1 MTFFIILIS
10 TITVTA
16 TITFLITRHKY
27 TQKVEY
33 MMDALEDGE
42 LNFRFTDNSKFNK
55 AMNRIRY
62 IYERQRQQNEQDSWT
77 KLIRVLTHEIMNTV
91 APISS
96 LSSALSKSF
105 DKNGTTDMDVKA
117 GLDIISESSENLI
130 KFVQTYRELS
140 GVARPLRKAIILKD
154 LIDNVILLEQEQL
167 SAKNVECRYS
177 TDNIDIKVYAD
188 DGQLTQIFINL
199 IKNAIQANASQIK
212 IESGT
217 NTDGD
222 IFVRVSNNG
231 EPIPRSNREQI
242 FIPFFTTKADGSGIG
257 LSISRQILR
266 QHNASIS
273 LLKSDENET
282 AFELIFK

>member
-105 DKNGTTDMDVKA
+105 DKNGNTDMDVKA